1 MLEKYLK
8 MLFSFKFKKNI
19 NVLLIILVLLI
30 LALLFFG
37 NFNLV
42 EGFKC
47 PTNTSNNVPL
57 VRHETIS
64 NINNSLNSTNC
75 NMVGQ

>member
-8 MLFSFKFKKNI
+8 MLFSFNLKKNV

-37 NFNLV
+37 NSNLI
-42 EGFKC
+42 EG
-47 PTNTSNNVPL
+47 NTAPNPRNGANKAL
-57 VRHETIS
+57 VGDKTIQS
-64 NINNSLNSTNC
+64 FTEK
-75 NMVGQ
+75 MVQAQNY

>member
-8 MLFSFKFKKNI
+8 MLFSFNLKKNV

-37 NFNLV
+37 NTNLV
-42 EGFKC
+42 EGIVVDSPNKGGK
-47 PTNTSNNVPL
+47 TPL
-57 VRHETIS
+57 VGNEQIQSFTEK
-64 NINNSLNSTNC
+64 
-75 NMVGQ
+75 MVQAQNY

>member
-8 MLFSFKFKKNI
+8 MLFSFNLKKNV

-37 NFNLV
+37 NSNLV
-42 EGFKC
+42 EGVC
-47 PTNTSNNVPL
+47 NNTTFGNSTPL
-57 VRHETIS
+57 VGAQQIS
-64 NINNSLNSTNC
+64 NINSSLQGITCS
-75 NMVGQ
+75 V